1 MYISIYTITSANF
14 SDHAILYVYI
24 YIYTR
29 YTFANYHDDYCKIK

>member
-24 YIYTR
+24 YILDIHLPTIMMIIV
-29 YTFANYHDDYCKIK
+29 K